1 MQFSWGKRQKPWL
14 HVQGRRGWR
23 DVCLHCEASPPSAP
37 ILDAGPIWLSRLP
50 TAASGDERWTVCPGS
65 YEVQWASRHPPP
77 PQRLLSL
84 FGSSRNSCALRDK
97 HITRSANRDMDPLQ
111 TRRCRFLSFTIK
123 DYNNKENWLKKT
135 GLNTEGFLSWQLD
148 RSGVCS
154 EMSLILHP
162 AKLWQT
168 AFSNIERVKW
178 QQLWEPEALALGCLQ
193 F

>member
-1 MQFSWGKRQKPWL
+1 MAPCAGKKRMEGCLSPLWGFTSVSSHFGCGTFLAQQVTYRSKWRWKMDGSRSACFMRQFVREDMKCSEQADTL
-14 HVQGRRGWR
+14 
-23 DVCLHCEASPPSAP
+23 
-37 ILDAGPIWLSRLP
+37 LP
-50 TAASGDERWTVCPGS
+50 HNGYSVALV
-65 YEVQWASRHPPP
+65 
-77 PQRLLSL
+77 
-84 FGSSRNSCALRDK
+84 LRDK
-97 HITRSANRDMDPLQ
+97 HVRSANRDMDPLQ
-111 TRRCRFLSFTIK
+111 TRRCRFLSFTVK

-154 EMSLILHP
+154 EISLILHP